1 MQFKYPELLWALFLL
16 LIPIFIHLFQLRRF
30 KKTPF
35 TNVAL
40 LQKVVSNSRRSS
52 TLKKWLLLFTRLLLL
67 AALVLAFAQPFFA
80 EKKALKKKETVIYL
94 DDSFSMQAKSENS
107 TLLQQAIQ
115 ELILSMPEDGT
126 FDLFTNG
133 QVFENVTIGDIRNEL
148 LALPHSSKQ
157 LSMDEIELKAET
169 LFEDSNDTDK
179 ELILISDFQGRLGA
193 IKNDSLSRAEKY
205 FVKMMPETL
214 GNIALDSVYIDNE
227 RPEKMELTVMISGN
241 SENKN
246 IPVSLFNGDRLIAKT
261 AVELGENNKG
271 TLSFTLPDN
280 EVIDGRLEISDAGL
294 GYDNTLY
301 FNLNKKEKINV
312 LAIGS
317 EDVKFLQKIFTQEEF
332 NFRSTSINTLN
343 YSDIESQNLL
353 ILNEL
358 KNIPVSLQTSLKSFR
373 SNGGSLVI
381 IPSNEVDLGS
391 YNQLLTG
398 VSNTTFI
405 QQVNYERSI
414 TGIDF
419 SSGLYQGVFEKAV
432 DNFQYPMVKNFNRV
446 KTTAPSI
453 LSYQDQAPFLVGSNG
468 VYIFT
473 ASITNGNSNFKSS
486 PLIVPTF
493 YVMGV
498 KSLQL
503 PEPYALIGTSKTID
517 VPVELAKDDILKLTG
532 VDFEFIPRQQ
542 SFSNK
547 VSLNFIEN
555 PSEAG
560 IFAISDRQRVYR
572 NVSFNFPRT
581 ESDLS
586 YLDLE
591 AIDSEHRPASISNLF
606 DGLQKARAITELWK
620 WFVILALVFLLVEI
634 LIQKFL

>member
-67 AALVLAFAQPFFA
+67 AALVFAFAQPFLA

-115 ELILSMPEDGT
+115 ELILSVPTNGT

-148 LALPHSSKQ
+148 LTLPYSSKQ
-157 LSMDEIELKAET
+157 LSMDEVELKAQT
-169 LFEDSNDTDK
+169 LFGDTDDTDK
-179 ELILISDFQGRLGA
+179 ELLLISDFQGRLGA
-193 IKNDSLSRAEKY
+193 IKDDSLSRAEKH
-205 FVKMMPETL
+205 FVKMVPETIE
-214 GNIALDSVYIDNE
+214 NISLDSVFIDSKG
-227 RPEKMELTVMISGN
+227 PEKMELAVMISGN
-241 SENKN
+241 SENKS
-246 IPVSLFNGDRLIAKT
+246 IPVSLFNGDQLIAKT
-261 AVELGENNKG
+261 AVELGKNNKG
-271 TLSFTLPDN
+271 TLRFTLPGN
-280 EVIDGRLEISDAGL
+280 EVIDGKVEISDAGL

-312 LAIGS
+312 LAIGD
-317 EDVKFLQKIFTQEEF
+317 EEIKFLRKIFTQEEF
-332 NFRSTSINTLN
+332 NFRSTSLNTLN
-343 YSDIESQNLL
+343 YSNIDSQNLL
-353 ILNEL
+353 VLNEL
-358 KNIPVSLQTSLKSFR
+358 KNIPVSLQTSLKSFL

-381 IPSNEVDLGS
+381 IPSGDADFSS

-398 VSNTTFI
+398 VSNTTFA

-419 SSGLYQGVFEKAV
+419 SSDLYRGVFEKAV
-432 DNFQYPMVKNFNRV
+432 DNFQYPMVKNFNRIR
-446 KTTAPSI
+446 TTAPSI
-453 LSYQDQAPFLVGSNG
+453 LSYQDQEPFLVGANG
-468 VYIFT
+468 VYVFT
-473 ASITNGNSNFKSS
+473 ASIANGNSNFKSS

-493 YVMGV
+493 YVMGI

-503 PEPYALIGTSKTID
+503 SELYATIGNSKTID
-517 VPVELAKDDILKLTG
+517 VPVKLAKDDILKLTG
-532 VDFEFIPRQQ
+532 VDFEFIPQQ
-542 SFSNK
+542 RSFSNK
-547 VSLNFIEN
+547 VSLSFIEN

-560 IFAISDRQRVYR
+560 IFAISDQQEVYR
-572 NVSFNFPRT
+572 NISFNFPRT
-581 ESDLS
+581 ESNLS

-591 AIDSEHRPASISNLF
+591 SIDSEHRPATIGNLF
-606 DGLQKARAITELWK
+606 EGLQKARAITELWK